1 MEKPLRL
8 RLIWNSFVSI
18 SIPLASRVTGP
29 FVISLGGRSAASAAG
44 ILNAPIIVASDKTA
58 KINMNIVF
66 LIILATFALLSY
78 IWVGEQSARV
88 SAASFKSI
96 YAYRILPGLKD
107 G

>member
-1 MEKPLRL
+1 M
-8 RLIWNSFVSI
+8 
-18 SIPLASRVTGP
+18 TGP
-29 FVISLGGRSAASAAG
+29 FVISLGGLSAASAAG
-44 ILNAPIIVASDKTA
+44 IFNAPMIVAIDKTA
-58 KINMNIVF
+58 KNGMNIVF
-66 LIILATFALLSY
+66 LTILAIFAHLGY